1 MIDIRSMKES
11 CDDSEYN
18 PFDVDK
24 LQLYNPIYQR
34 FFDMNESNSQT
45 IALNHPYHIHDATHV
60 VSIKTGE
67 PIEKDVFIKYSP
79 LLDPY
84 RYMIGKYNLED
95 ESIRAMP
102 QLNSTPDEVHP
113 KMLSVHNTSYVDAFF
128 TYLSSVLY
136 NDRKMENAIDFYG
149 SYLGVQKTFR
159 FDVTDD
165 MEYLETSDFF
175 NRHNGALFYVE
186 DPNEDDEHSIN
197 GGSRKHRRQLC
208 FEDDSQ
214 IVLDD
219 FMQLDENA
227 FTEGSHCDNDDE
239 IETIY
244 SKSSKGSLSSNSDS
258 SDSSDSS
265 ELNYSSDEDGED
277 SESGENSE
285 SGESSDCSSE
295 ESMEDIFAYVHNFP
309 VQMICMEKC
318 NGTLDDLFEN
328 DEMDEENGCSA
339 LFQIIMTL
347 LTYQR
352 AFQFTHND
360 LHTNNIMYVTTEKEF
375 LYYDFED
382 TIYKVPT
389 YGKIYKIIDFGR
401 SIYKYDD
408 RVFCSD
414 SFGPGGDASTQY
426 NCEPFFN
433 ENKPRL
439 EPNNAFD
446 LCRLGTSIFDFM
458 MDIDDKYDDLDEL
471 QKIIYE
477 WCMDDNGKNV
487 LYRKNG
493 EERYPSFKLYKMIAR
508 TVHTHTPE
516 AQLTK
521 PFFAKYECKDD
532 ITDVSVFSVCSN

>member
-1 MIDIRSMKES
+1 
-11 CDDSEYN
+11 
-18 PFDVDK
+18 
-24 LQLYNPIYQR
+24 
-34 FFDMNESNSQT
+34 
-45 IALNHPYHIHDATHV
+45 
-60 VSIKTGE
+60 
-67 PIEKDVFIKYSP
+67 
-79 LLDPY
+79 
-84 RYMIGKYNLED
+84 
-95 ESIRAMP
+95 
-102 QLNSTPDEVHP
+102 
-113 KMLSVHNTSYVDAFF
+113 MLSVHNTSYVDAFF

-265 ELNYSSDEDGED
+265 ELNYSSSEDGDDSEGGED
-277 SESGENSE
+277 SESGEDL
-285 SGESSDCSSE
+285 SDCSSE
-295 ESMEDIFAYVHNFP
+295 ESIEDIFAYVHNFP

-318 NGTLDDLFEN
+318 TGTLDDLFEN

-389 YGKIYKIIDFGR
+389 YDKIYKIIDFGR
-401 SIYKYDD
+401 SIYKYND